1 MEGTEVEVNRG
12 PLAIWVAADEDN
24 EVLIRSFES
33 IIVTVQLHVPMWYA
47 FDDAGP
53 SRVHLGTEESATLGS
68 VSTNLR
74 F

>member
-1 MEGTEVEVNRG
+1 MEGTDVEVNRG

-53 SRVHLGTEESATLGS
+53 SRVHTDTNGIGSERVLAT
-68 VSTNLR
+68 
-74 F
+74 

>member
-1 MEGTEVEVNRG
+1 MEGTDVEVNRG

-24 EVLIRSFES
+24 EVLIRSSES

-53 SRVHLGTEESATLGS
+53 SRVHTD
-68 VSTNLR
+68 TNGIGFLLVR
-74 F
+74 E